1 MANYNLTTATG
12 VFKTRYVRMSRD
24 MFNSENVVLAK
35 IKRNDEFVGDQ
46 ALISVPTSFG
56 GGRGSGVIPRANV
69 TAYQKMLVTAKKLYA
84 IIEIDNEAIKAS
96 QTDEGAFVRL
106 SKEPVKRGV
115 QTWQAN
121 LSRQLFNDTV
131 TPNGNGRL
139 GISSS
144 TTAVTVSSGTYT
156 VTIDKASANPV
167 QWKQANWETKDYVN
181 ASLIAGNA
189 EYEVT
194 GVNPTASAT
203 TATVTLTQV
212 NGALYDLSTKTSVSF
227 YMQNSKDNDATGLR
241 GILLATS
248 GTAYNVSI
256 GYRWQASSQLTSLSV
271 GITPDLLNQQALE
284 IKYAFGE
291 NHDMF
296 VTSFVQY
303 RKLLNQLEDQKRYMI
318 VESRNAGPKGKFSF
332 QALEFMADTGPIP
345 VIAERFVEDDTL
357 YSLNSDFI
365 EFHARPDGGWVE
377 DPTMGGSIFRL
388 SPTNDTWQAR
398 YAVYGEFAIMPT
410 AHGIMTGLT
419 TT

>member
-12 VFKTRYVRMSRD
+12 VFKTKYIKMSRD

-35 IKRNDEFVGDQ
+35 IKRNDSFVGDQ

-56 GGRGSGVIPRANV
+56 GGRGSGSIPRANI
-69 TAYQKMLVTAKKLYA
+69 TAYQKMLITSKKLYT

-115 QTWQAN
+115 QAFQGN
-121 LSRQLFNDTV
+121 LSRMLFTDSITSG
-131 TPNGNGRL
+131 GNGRL
-139 GISSS
+139 GISSAS
-144 TTAVTVSSGTYT
+144 TNITSAAGVYT
-156 VTIDKASANPV
+156 VTFLIAGANPV
-167 QWKQANWETKDYVN
+167 NWKLANWEVKDYVN
-181 ASLIAGNA
+181 TSVSGTA

-194 GVNPTASAT
+194 GVSPTASAT
-203 TATVTLTQV
+203 TATITLTQT
-212 NGALYDLSTKTSVSF
+212 NGSAFDLTGRNTVSF
-227 YMQNSKDNDATGLR
+227 YMQNSQNNDATGIR
-241 GILLATS
+241 GALLATS
-248 GTAYNVSI
+248 GTLFNVAV
-256 GYRWQASSQLTSLSV
+256 GYRWQSPSQLTNLSV
-271 GITPDLLNQQALE
+271 GITPDLLNQQALD

-291 NHDMF
+291 NHDMY
-296 VTSFVQY
+296 VVSFVQY

-318 VESRNAGPKGKFSF
+318 VESRNEGPKGKFSF

-345 VIAERFVEDDTL
+345 VIAERFVEDDTV

-398 YAVYGEFAIMPT
+398 YALYGEFGIMPS